1 MRKLTRLWQ
10 ALERIPGL
18 CDIPAYWEHHCGVDY
33 SLVHPHLQ
41 LTDDFGA
48 RYPCPHPKDVHCPRK
63 VADYGD
69 GSFAAVCMHPH
80 KLCEDL
86 PLSSKDALVYRL
98 DVDGIVRPMA
108 QALGVRGQTLKLRTH
123 GVWELGLSTSR
134 RTRNHP
140 AFLLVFTRYDDFV
153 SAVRELALSCPTP
166 FITVAP
172 TGNHLTVEVREH
184 LDRRQSD
191 FISMED
197 RVGLSED
204 GRFVA
209 LEITDADVIA
219 PTPVERR
226 PAVVDQ
232 YKRDFGYTV
241 ENICEDAPVNRSDF
255 YKWMKGELDNKS
267 IKATRIEEALR
278 TNPKLRPRQ

>member
-18 CDIPAYWEHHCGVDY
+18 CDIPAYWQDLCGVDY
-33 SLVHPHLQ
+33 PLIHPHLQ

-48 RYPCPHPKDVHCPRK
+48 RYPCPHPQDGHCPRGI
-63 VADYGD
+63 VEYGD
-69 GSFAAVCMHPH
+69 GSFSAVCRHPH
-80 KLCEDL
+80 RLCEDL
-86 PLSSKDALVYRL
+86 PLSTKDALVYRL

-108 QALGVRGQTLKLRTH
+108 EALCIRGQILKSRAH

-134 RTRNHP
+134 TTRNHP
-140 AFLLVFTRYDDFV
+140 AFLLVFTGSHDFG
-153 SAVRELALSCPTP
+153 SAIRELALSCPTP
-166 FITVAP
+166 FVAVAP
-172 TGNHLTVEVREH
+172 TGNHLTVELREH
-184 LDRRQSD
+184 LGRRQSD

-197 RVGLSED
+197 RVGLTED

-209 LEITDADVIA
+209 LEITAADEID
-219 PTPVERR
+219 PTPVEQR

-241 ENICEDAPVNRSDF
+241 DNICEDANVNRSDF
-255 YKWMKGELDNKS
+255 YKWMKGKLDSKSGKS
-267 IKATRIEEALR
+267 IRIEEALR
-278 TNPKLRPRQ
+278 TNPKLRTRR